1 MKRRVSLGLLVLAGI
16 AAGVVAATS
25 LHAQGGQAPAYV
37 VIEVHVNDAAAYNAF
52 LPKAKAI
59 LEAGGAQ
66 YLARAGKIVAV
77 EGAAPERA
85 VLLRFASLEQAQK
98 FFSSQGWKDLTAA
111 RDGSA
116 TVREYVV
123 EGLTP

>member
-1 MKRRVSLGLLVLAGI
+1 MKRRVSLGLLGLAGI

-25 LHAQGGQAPAYV
+25 LRAQGGQAPAYV
-37 VIEVHVNDAAAYNAF
+37 VVEVHVNDAAAYNAY
-52 LPKAKAI
+52 LPKAKATFVA
-59 LEAGGAQ
+59 AGAR
-66 YLARAGKIVAV
+66 YLARGGKIVAV
-77 EGAAPERA
+77 EGTPPERA
-85 VLLRFASLEQAQK
+85 VLLEFPSLEQAQT

-111 RDGSA
+111 RDDSA